1 MSENFDELKKEL
13 SPEAR
18 KRVEQRREEI
28 RANLPL
34 QELRQAREYTQQQLA
49 DSLGVDQSSVSKME
63 RRTDMY
69 LSTLRSY
76 VEAMGGELE
85 IRARFPE
92 GHFAI
97 DQLQNLDTADGEP
110 SGNGRVERDDST
122 PEDRR

>member
-1 MSENFDELKKEL
+1 MSKSFDDLKKKL

-18 KRVEQRREEI
+18 KRIDQRKRELLAE
-28 RANLPL
+28 LPL
-34 QELRQAREYTQQQLA
+34 QELRQAREHTQQQLA
-49 DSLGVDQSSVSKME
+49 DSLGVDQSSISKLE

-92 GHFAI
+92 GHFVI
-97 DQLQNLDTADGEP
+97 DQLQNLDSMEP
-110 SGNGRVERDDST
+110 PASASNREKRS
-122 PEDRR
+122 